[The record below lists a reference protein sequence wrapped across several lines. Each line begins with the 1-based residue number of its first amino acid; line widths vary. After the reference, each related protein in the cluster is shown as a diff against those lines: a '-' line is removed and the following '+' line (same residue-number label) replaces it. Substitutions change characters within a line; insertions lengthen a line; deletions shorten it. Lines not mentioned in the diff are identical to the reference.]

1 MKATEQLNFLLE
13 VLKTTYTSKG
23 DRQIVY
29 PLLQEKLVHLDKGL
43 ASLLLLWAR
52 EKLTT
57 AKPATAKTLAETVF
71 NFSELMRQFPQGSKE
86 RNLEIAIA
94 GYQAALRVFTE
105 ELYPQEFA
113 KTEAALIVAK
123 DERQQIMEFEAI
135 SADVVQLRQQLAATE
150 VTLKRMAEEVTAS
163 KLANHQWDLTPLIEI
178 IREIQPRENAFHSG
192 LILPE
197 EEFNTAILYDI
208 ENLTKGYNFTPNF
221 ISQLSLQRIV
231 EQIRTQHQFGK
242 IAVQRAYANWSVP
255 QLKQIKNEILS
266 LGIEP
271 IQVFGFGL
279 NHQKNAADIQL
290 TIDAIEFIHNK
301 PSIQLF
307 IIVSGDGAFA
317 SVANKLHEYGK
328 TVIGCAYEKS
338 TNSFLEAVCD
348 AFVPIAD
355 PETIVVQVIEPQDLE
370 ELLVEARETLQW
382 LNQHPEYSRQLS
394 AEGMYLSEVWNAFHQ
409 RISNFNYKQFGFD
422 KWKPCLN
429 FICAGTEFSVID
441 KTPTEPRLVVKD
453 LKNVVVSDRDSVA
466 SAIVESEVKAQEMPT
481 SVSGNIHSLSKY
493 RKILSSGYPIFR
505 LPPPSEFSQVLAC
518 LSQNPLTGEKL
529 GEGIAK
535 LTSLIAPPVAVS
547 PDAASP
553 GAASPGTEEEKPSE
567 KSVKKSL
574 LVLLSADCFVTEPE
588 GGNLPDLSLTL
599 KSELNSPEAILQAV
613 EKTVRQKLLKHMPK
627 IDENILR
634 ELIPLS

>member
-1 MKATEQLNFLLE
+1 MMKATEQFTFLLE
-13 VLKTTYTSKG
+13 VLKITYTSKG
-23 DRQIVY
+23 DRQVVY
-29 PLLQEKLVHLDKGL
+29 PLLQKKLVHLDEGL
-43 ASLLLLWAR
+43 ASLLLLWASER
-52 EKLTT
+52 LTT
-57 AKPATAKTLAETVF
+57 AKPATAKTLAETVL
-71 NFSELMRQFPQGSKE
+71 NFSELMAQFPQGSKE
-86 RNLEIAIA
+86 SNLSIAIA

-113 KTEAALIVAK
+113 KAEAALIAAK
-123 DERQQIMEFEAI
+123 DERQQILEFEAI

-150 VTLKRMAEEVTAS
+150 ATLKRMAEEVTAS
-163 KLANHQWDLTPLIEI
+163 KVGNHQWDLTPLIET
-178 IREIQPRENAFHSG
+178 IREIQPRENVTQFG
-192 LILPE
+192 IILPK

-208 ENLTKGYNFTPNF
+208 ENLTKGYNFTQNF
-221 ISQLSLQRIV
+221 ISKLSLQRIV
-231 EQIRTQHQFGK
+231 KQIRSQHQFGK
-242 IAVQRAYANWSVP
+242 LAIQRAYANWSVP

-279 NHQKNAADIQL
+279 NYKKNAADIQL

-348 AFVPIAD
+348 AFVPIPD
-355 PETIVVQVIEPQDLE
+355 PETIVVKVIQPQNEDE
-370 ELLVEARETLQW
+370 ILVEARAILQW

-394 AEGMYLSEVWNAFHQ
+394 AEGMYLSEVWKAFHQ
-409 RISNFNYKQFGFD
+409 RIPNFNYKLFGFE

-441 KTPTEPRLVVKD
+441 KTPTESRLVVKD
-453 LKNVVVSDRDSVA
+453 VKDAVVSEVPDRAACAQRNRETVA
-466 SAIVESEVKAQEMPT
+466 SAIVEVEVEAKKMPT

-493 RKILSSGYPIFR
+493 RKILSAGYPIFR
-505 LPPPSEFSQVLAC
+505 LPPPSDLSQVLAC
-518 LSQNPLTGEKL
+518 LVQNPLIGEKL

-535 LTSLIAPPVAVS
+535 LTSLMAPSVS
-547 PDAASP
+547 QQ
-553 GAASPGTEEEKPSE
+553 
-567 KSVKKSL
+567 SVKKSL

-599 KSELNSPEAILQAV
+599 KPELNSSEAVLQAV
-613 EKTVRQKLLKHMPK
+613 ADLMRTKLLKHMTH
-627 IDENILR
+627 IDENIWR
-634 ELIPLS
+634 ELMPLS

>member
-1 MKATEQLNFLLE
+1 MMKATEQFTFLLE

-23 DRQIVY
+23 DRQVVY
-29 PLLQEKLVHLDKGL
+29 SLLQEKLVHLDEGL
-43 ASLLLLWAR
+43 AAQLLLWAR

-71 NFSELMRQFPQGSKE
+71 NFSELMAQFPQGSKE

-105 ELYPQEFA
+105 AIYPQEFA
-113 KTEAALIVAK
+113 KTEAALIAAK
-123 DERQQIMEFEAI
+123 EERQQIMEFEAI
-135 SADVVQLRQQLAATE
+135 SADVVQLREQLAATE
-150 VTLKRMAEEVTAS
+150 MTLKTMAEEVTAS
-163 KLANHQWDLTPLIEI
+163 KLVNPQWDLGPLIET
-178 IREIQPRENAFHSG
+178 IREIQPRENVTQSG
-192 LILPE
+192 IILPE

-208 ENLTKGYNFTPNF
+208 ENLTKGYNFTQTF
-221 ISQLSLQRIV
+221 ISKLSLQRIV
-231 EQIRTQHQFGK
+231 EEIRSQHQFGK
-242 IAVQRAYANWSVP
+242 LAIQRAYANWSVP

-279 NHQKNAADIQL
+279 NTQKNAADIQL
-290 TIDAIEFIHNK
+290 TIDAIEFLHNK

-348 AFVPIAD
+348 AFVPISD
-355 PETIVVQVIEPQDLE
+355 PENTAFKAIHPHKDDRI
-370 ELLVEARETLQW
+370 LVEARATLQW
-382 LNQHPEYSRQLS
+382 LNQHSDYSQQLQT
-394 AEGMYLSEVWNAFHQ
+394 EGMYLSEVWKNFVQ
-409 RISNFNYKQFGFD
+409 RIPNFNYKMFGFE

-441 KTPTEPRLVVKD
+441 KTPTEPRLVVK
-453 LKNVVVSDRDSVA
+453 NVKDIKDVAVSEVSDRENVA
-466 SAIVESEVKAQEMPT
+466 SEIVETEVEAREIPT
-481 SVSGNIHSLSKY
+481 SGPGNIHSLSKY
-493 RKILSSGYPIFR
+493 RKILSAGYPIFR
-505 LPPPSEFSQVLAC
+505 LPPPSDLSQILAC
-518 LSQNPLTGEKL
+518 LVQNPLTGEKL
-529 GEGIAK
+529 GEGITK
-535 LTSLIAPPVAVS
+535 LTGLIAPPVS
-547 PDAASP
+547 QQ
-553 GAASPGTEEEKPSE
+553 
-567 KSVKKSL
+567 SVKKSL

-599 KSELNSPEAILQAV
+599 KPELNSSEAILQAV
-613 EKTVRQKLLKHMPK
+613 ADPMRRKLLKHMTH
-627 IDENILR
+627 IDENIWR
-634 ELIPLS
+634 ELMPLS